1 MKADS
6 AAGYDEHAQAF
17 LEARDQSSIGAALVE
32 RWARSLRPGAEVLEI
47 GCGGGYPITRVLC
60 NAGLN
65 IWALDASPTL
75 VRKFKA
81 RFPAIPVECAPA
93 LWSTFFDRQFDAV
106 IAIGLM
112 FLLSDEDQLTLIHRM
127 AAVLRDAGQLLF
139 TSPLQPCEWADMIT
153 GETSRS
159 LGRERYEKILA
170 DAGLRIVAIDTDEG
184 GNNYYRAQRR
194 AA

>member
-1 MKADS
+1 MDDS
-6 AAGYDEHAQAF
+6 AAGYDRHAHAF
-17 LEARDQSSIGAALVE
+17 LRARDQSWIGAALVE

-47 GCGGGYPITRVLC
+47 GCGGGYPITRVLR

-65 IWALDASPTL
+65 VWALDASPTL
-75 VRKFKA
+75 VREFEV

-93 LWSTFFDRQFDAV
+93 LGSTFFDRQFDAV

-112 FLLSDEDQLTLIHRM
+112 FLLAEEDQSTLIHRM
-127 AAVLRDAGQLLF
+127 AAVLRDSGQLLF
-139 TSPLQPCEWADMIT
+139 TSPLQPCEWVDMIT

-159 LGRERYEKILA
+159 LGRQRYEKLLA

-184 GNNYYRAQRR
+184 GNNYYRAQRG